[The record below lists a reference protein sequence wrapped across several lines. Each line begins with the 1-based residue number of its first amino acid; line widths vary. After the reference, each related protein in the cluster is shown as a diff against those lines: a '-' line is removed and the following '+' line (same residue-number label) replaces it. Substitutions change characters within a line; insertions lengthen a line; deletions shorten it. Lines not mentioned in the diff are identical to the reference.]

1 MIFKKRVLE
10 CSRKVLCLLKLK
22 TFCSDDEDLF
32 WERTLGCVCLKKR
45 NRSRRRCYSYL
56 VLSSKWT
63 PKKKI
68 NPTKSIKFIFSS
80 RHPLSGKT
88 QKPNRSRRWRH
99 QKKFTT
105 KWKIL
110 FFHLFILTMRGY
122 QCGGPWLKILP
133 STLEKKNV
141 WIELKVAPEFNHHR
155 GKYHWKANLLFD
167 WFGFD

>member
-32 WERTLGCVCLKKR
+32 WERTLGCVCLKKEIDLVVVAIPTSSFQV
-45 NRSRRRCYSYL
+45 NGPRRRRS
-56 VLSSKWT
+56 T
-63 PKKKI
+63 PQ
-68 NPTKSIKFIFSS
+68 KSIKFIFSS
-80 RHPLSGKT
+80 RHPLPGKT

-110 FFHLFILTMRGY
+110 FFHLFILTMRWY
-122 QCGGPWLKILP
+122 QSGGPWLKILP